1 MLYKLISNAL
11 YSKKIKNMIKR
22 IHVRLVNKKRNFFTK
37 GCMSEIIFENDLA
50 TIRKSKVTLKINKP
64 AYIGKC
70 VLELNKALVPVQ
82 YYYSLIMI
90 VRCMKLKIV
99 VKILVRINKCLNL
112 VILKLTQDI
121 MMIQTN

>member
-37 GCMSEIIFENDLA
+37 GCMSDIIFENDLA

-70 VLELNKALVPVQ
+70 VLELNKALMHEFL
-82 YYYSLIMI
+82 YEHGTSS
-90 VRCMKLKIV
+90 
-99 VKILVRINKCLNL
+99 ILLFTDN
-112 VILKLTQDI
+112 DS
-121 MMIQTN
+121 